1 MKFFYVYILRS
12 NHKADTF
19 YTGFT
24 ENLENRINEHNQGK
38 CPHTSKY
45 KPWSIKTTIAFTDK
59 ERALKFEQYLKTASG
74 RAFTKKRLWFVELSR
89 IFVQKK
95 SWRKKPQR
103 SDCRI
108 GFKCYPSPK
117 TYAWLR

>member
-12 NHKADTF
+12 NLKADTF

-24 ENLENRINEHNQGK
+24 ENLENRLNEHNQGK

-74 RAFTKKRLWFVELSR
+74 RAFTKKRL
-89 IFVQKK
+89 
-95 SWRKKPQR
+95 
-103 SDCRI
+103 
-108 GFKCYPSPK
+108 
-117 TYAWLR
+117 